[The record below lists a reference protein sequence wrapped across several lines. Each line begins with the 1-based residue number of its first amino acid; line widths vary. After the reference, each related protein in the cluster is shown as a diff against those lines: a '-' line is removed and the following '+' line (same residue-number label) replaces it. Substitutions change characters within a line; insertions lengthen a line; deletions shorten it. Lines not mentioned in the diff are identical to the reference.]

1 MPIDS
6 IIFDL
11 DGTLLDTLDD
21 LTAAV
26 NHAFVAFS
34 LPTLTKARVR
44 RYVGNGVPKLIERAV
59 YFATCGVEPD
69 LDGNNDCDRALVSA
83 CLALFTEYYD
93 KHSSDYTAP
102 YTGVA
107 EMLAAVKDT
116 GLKSAIVTN
125 KYDGAA
131 RELKNIFFPT
141 MDLIIG
147 AQDGIRPK
155 PAPDGVNKALLLLDS
170 APSRSVYVGD
180 GETDMKT
187 AAACGMPVV
196 AVTWGFRDEA
206 VLREFNPNFVINKPS
221 ELLDA
226 LRSGGLIK

>member
-1 MPIDS
+1 MKIDS

-21 LTAAV
+21 LTAAI
-26 NHAFVAFS
+26 NHALTAFALAPIS
-34 LPTLTKARVR
+34 KSRVR
-44 RYVGNGVPKLIERAV
+44 QFVGDGIKKMIERAV
-59 YFATCGVEPD
+59 YFATVGTVNI
-69 LDGNNDCDRALVSA
+69 DGQADCDRSLCSA

-93 KHSSDYTAP
+93 KHSSDMTAP
-102 YTGVA
+102 YAGIA
-107 EMLAAVKDT
+107 EMLAAVKDH

-131 RELKNIFFPT
+131 KELKDIFFPT
-141 MDLIIG
+141 VDLIIG

-155 PAPDGVNKALLLLDS
+155 PSPDGVYKALGILGSDVS
-170 APSRSVYVGD
+170 HAVYVGD

-196 AVTWGFRDEA
+196 AVTWGFRDER
-206 VLREFNPNFVINKPS
+206 VLREFNPDFIINKPS
-221 ELLDA
+221 ELFDA
-226 LRSGGLIK
+226 LRGGGLIE